1 MARPCHFQEAGM
13 KAIVYDRYGPA
24 EVLKLVELERPNP
37 GDEDVLVRVHAA
49 AATRADCHMR
59 RAEPFIARF
68 FFGLLRPRKPI
79 IPGAELAGEVV
90 AVGKQVTGFAAG
102 DRVWGSTGESLGA
115 VAEYARVRQAGAL
128 APMPAGLRF
137 EEATAILE
145 GGLTAL
151 TFLGRVA
158 RLQPGQRLM
167 VIGASGAVGS
177 AAVQIGK
184 RHLGARVTGVC
195 SGANVELVRSL
206 GADEVIDY
214 QRDRLDARGD
224 GYDVVFDTVGKSSF
238 AEARALLSPRGIYL
252 SPVLGMKILL
262 QTAWTKGFGRKKA
275 IIAFAGLER
284 DANKLE
290 DMKLLA
296 ELVAAGKLRAV
307 IDRRY
312 PLAQAVEAY
321 RYVEA
326 GHKKGNVII
335 APSAEAGGA

>member
-1 MARPCHFQEAGM
+1 M

-24 EVLKLVELERPNP
+24 EVLELKEIERPIP

-59 RAEPFIARF
+59 RAEPFITRF
-68 FFGLLRPRKPI
+68 FFGLFRPRKPI

-90 AVGKQVTGFAAG
+90 AVGKRVTRFAVG
-102 DRVWGSTGESLGA
+102 DRVWGSAGDSLGA
-115 VAEYARVRQAGAL
+115 VAEYARVAQAGAL
-128 APMPAGLRF
+128 APMPAGLSF

-151 TFLGRVA
+151 TFLQRAVRV
-158 RLQPGQRLM
+158 QPGQRLL

-195 SGANVELVRSL
+195 SGANVDLVRSL
-206 GADEVIDY
+206 GADEIIDY
-214 QRDRLDARGD
+214 RREPLDARGG

-238 AEARALLSPRGIYL
+238 AEARPLLAPRGTYL
-252 SPVLGMKILL
+252 SPVLGMKIML
-262 QTAWTKGFGRKKA
+262 QTAWTRRLGRQKA
-275 IIAFAGLER
+275 IIAFAGLQP
-284 DANKLE
+284 DATKLE
-290 DMKLLA
+290 DMTLLA

-312 PLAQAVEAY
+312 ALSQAVEAY

-335 APSAEAGGA
+335 APSVAARTA